1 MQNASTSLLIVCGTI
16 FLIGRGLAWV
26 VNKALRRHLL
36 NTAIVGLICT
46 LPWSLAPIYV
56 LITDPGGKL
65 LRLSPEGQGEMVGM
79 FVTPS
84 VIVIA
89 VGVWLALRESKRAKS
104 AVVAPVSVRPEV
116 TREP

>member
-1 MQNASTSLLIVCGTI
+1 MI

-26 VNKALRRHLL
+26 VNKAVRRRLL
-36 NTAIVGLICT
+36 NTALFGLICT

-65 LRLSPEGQGEMVGM
+65 LRLSPEAQGEMVGM

-84 VIVIA
+84 VIVFA
-89 VGVWLALRESKRAKS
+89 VGIWLAIRESKRAKS
-104 AVVAPVSVRPEV
+104 TAIA
-116 TREP
+116 